1 MHPERHQSITSV
13 LVASFP
19 PPSDRPMLPIL
30 PSHPLDQ
37 ADVVKIVLSQA
48 ASDALRSIG
57 PHCLVMAAP
66 ADSTALEVAQGRFVL
81 LCIPTGKAQLDAAY
95 HVARGT
101 HRAAKIKVPVAA
113 D

>member
-1 MHPERHQSITSV
+1 MMKS
-13 LVASFP
+13 
-19 PPSDRPMLPIL
+19 PII
-30 PSHPLDQ
+30 SRHPLDQ
-37 ADVVKIVLSQA
+37 ADVVKIVLGQA

-66 ADSTALEVAQGRFVL
+66 ADSTAPEAAQGRFIL

-101 HRAAKIKVPVAA
+101 HRAAKIKVPASPIRHRVVL
-113 D
+113 